1 MDSEEEKHHMNLIK
15 CKIKA
20 AKEMTKLWAKKKKKI
35 NEFVKYGINKILKI
49 KNDEW
54 NKQRIE

>member
-1 MDSEEEKHHMNLIK
+1 MQNKS
-15 CKIKA
+15 CKRNDKA
-20 AKEMTKLWAKKKKKI
+20 LGQKKKKI